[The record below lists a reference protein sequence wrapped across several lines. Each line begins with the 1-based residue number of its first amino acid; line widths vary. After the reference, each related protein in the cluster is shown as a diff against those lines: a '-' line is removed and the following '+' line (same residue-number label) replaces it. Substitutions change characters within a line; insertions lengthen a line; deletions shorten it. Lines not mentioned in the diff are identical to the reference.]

1 MDFAAF
7 VNVGIKH
14 NMAQVVVKHPK
25 NTSNKNIVELQRHSV
40 QPTPIRLGTKTQMEA
55 FMKDWWKQSALHNA
69 QPCTLFPANQKRAVA
84 ERRAV
89 AKAATSPLPL
99 LPPFLF
105 PVYYRQ
111 RSHGR
116 GKSNHFCTGT
126 NARICTSITKP
137 VWSPESS
144 GQTRG
149 SAFMDFCPAAKV
161 VLNREDLSWSFWSH
175 LLWTNGI
182 VFANTCAS
190 MKFTLRF
197 WVSECLASWCAGLWG
212 GLRITRVGAE
222 VRPRTDVRE
231 ECAE

>member
-1 MDFAAF
+1 M
-7 VNVGIKH
+7 
-14 NMAQVVVKHPK
+14 K
-25 NTSNKNIVELQRHSV
+25 NTFKKNIVELQRDSV
-40 QPTPIRLGTKTQMEA
+40 QPTPIRLGTITQMEA
-55 FMKDWWKQSALHNA
+55 FMKDWWKQSALYNA

-144 GQTRG
+144 GKTRG
-149 SAFMDFCPAAKV
+149 CTFMDFCSAAKV
-161 VLNREDLSWSFWSH
+161 VLNREDLSWRFWFY
-175 LLWTNGI
+175 LLWNNGI
-182 VFANTCAS
+182 VLPTRVCPWNLLCVLS
-190 MKFTLRF
+190 E
-197 WVSECLASWCAGLWG
+197 WVSVSHPGAGLWG

-231 ECAE
+231 ECTE